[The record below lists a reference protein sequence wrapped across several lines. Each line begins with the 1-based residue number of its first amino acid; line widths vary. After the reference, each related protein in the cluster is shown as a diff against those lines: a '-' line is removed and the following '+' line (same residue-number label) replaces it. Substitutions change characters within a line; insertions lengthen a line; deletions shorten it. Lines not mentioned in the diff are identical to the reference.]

1 MPFSTSRSRATRS
14 STVFS
19 PSRRRHESS
28 SAFGYRAI
36 VTGAALVLLLI
47 VAAAIALGPYR
58 LAARDLLALLVA
70 KATGAASPLP
80 SPAETVILQIRLPRV
95 LAALAVGAA
104 LAASGAAY
112 QSLFRN
118 PLVSPD
124 ILGVSAGAAFG
135 AVVGIFL
142 SLPVVAI
149 EATSFAGGLTAVIIV
164 YGIAAAIRGRD
175 AVLVLV
181 LAGVVIGALFGAGV
195 GLLKYLADP
204 YNQLPAITFWL
215 LGSLAAANPR
225 DLTSLLPAVAIGLIP
240 LGLLRWQIDVMT
252 LGEEEAT
259 ALGVNTR
266 VLRIVVI
273 AAATLMTSAA
283 VAASGIIG
291 WVGLVVP
298 HLARLT
304 VGPAFAR
311 LLPVSLLFGAGYLLA
326 VDTGARTLGAIE
338 LPLGVLTA
346 AFGTPVFLWLLAFGR
361 RPAWS

>member
-1 MPFSTSRSRATRS
+1 M
-14 STVFS
+14 
-19 PSRRRHESS
+19 
-28 SAFGYRAI
+28 
-36 VTGAALVLLLI
+36 
-47 VAAAIALGPYR
+47 
-58 LAARDLLALLVA
+58 A

-80 SPAETVILQIRLPRV
+80 LPAETVILQIRLPRV

-149 EATSFAGGLTAVIIV
+149 EAASFAGGLAAVLIV

-225 DLTSLLPAVAIGLIP
+225 DLASLLPAVAIGLIP

-259 ALGVNTR
+259 ALGLDTR
-266 VLRIVVI
+266 MLRVVVI

-291 WVGLVVP
+291 WVGLVIP
-298 HLARLT
+298 HLARLV

-311 LLPVSLLFGAGYLLA
+311 LLPVSLLFGAGYLLT
-326 VDTGARTLGAIE
+326 VDTAARTIGAVE

-346 AFGTPVFLWLLAFGR
+346 AFGTPVFLWLLAIGR

>member
-1 MPFSTSRSRATRS
+1 LPF
-14 STVFS
+14 
-19 PSRRRHESS
+19 RRREG
-28 SAFGYRAI
+28 SADFGYRAVVI
-36 VTGAALVLLLI
+36 GASVALLLL
-47 VAAAIALGPYR
+47 VVTAIALGHYR
-58 LAARDLLALLVA
+58 LAAGDLLAFLMA
-70 KATGAASPLP
+70 KATGATSPL
-80 SPAETVILQIRLPRV
+80 SAPAETVIVQIRLPRV
-95 LAALAVGAA
+95 LAATAVGAA

-124 ILGVSAGAAFG
+124 ILGVSAGSALG

-142 SLPVVAI
+142 ALPVLAI
-149 EATSFAGGLTAVIIV
+149 EATSFVGGLAAVIIV

-215 LGSLAAANPR
+215 LGSLAAANLR
-225 DLTSLLPAVAIGLIP
+225 DIESLLPAVAIGLVP
-240 LGLLRWQIDVMT
+240 LGLLRWRIDVMT
-252 LGEEEAT
+252 LGDEEAT
-259 ALGVNTR
+259 ALGVDTR

-273 AAATLMTSAA
+273 GAATLMTSAA
-283 VAASGIIG
+283 VAASGIVG

-298 HLARLT
+298 HLAHLV

-311 LLPVSLLFGAGYLLA
+311 LLPVSVLFGAGYLLA
-326 VDTGARTLGAIE
+326 VDTVARTIGIVE
-338 LPLGVLTA
+338 LPLGVLA
-346 AFGTPVFLWLLAFGR
+346 AALGTPVFLWLLAFSR
-361 RPAWS
+361 RSAWS